1 MPIVLLM
8 GAVDVLAA
16 FMLFDAGFGDLGV
29 YVSFALLL
37 KGGVSIISSSLFHA
51 LFSVK

>member
-8 GAVDVLAA
+8 GVVDVLAA

-29 YVSFALLL
+29 YLSLILLL
-37 KGGVSIISSSLFHA
+37 KGGISIISSSLFHA
-51 LFSVK
+51 LFSVR